1 MGKQYC
7 VKVTQKTKKMIEK
20 MPAKIQDIFVLL
32 VEDIKEKGA
41 IRSEWKNFSD
51 LGENKY
57 HCHLK
62 YKWVA
67 CWKWEKGT
75 FVVEVYY
82 AGSRENA
89 PY

>member
-1 MGKQYC
+1 MYNVFIKKRILKNAKKIPEY
-7 VKVTQKTKKMIEK
+7 VQK
-20 MPAKIQDIFVLL
+20 IFSKLL
-32 VEDIKEKGA
+32 DDLRDKGP
-41 IRSEWKNFSD
+41 IRAEYPGFSK
-51 LGENKY
+51 LEANKY

-67 CWKWEKGT
+67 CRRCKENSILI
-75 FVVEVYY
+75 EVYY